1 MEKSRK
7 ELVRQELAA
16 LAKSGGGIL
25 RPESVVDYA
34 KDPTTALHAQF
45 EWDNSKA
52 SHEYRLW
59 QARQLITVVVRHEP
73 RVDQKVQVYVSLP
86 SDRKN
91 EGGGYRRMV
100 DVLSDADHRKQL
112 LDSAL
117 AELAVFERK
126 YGIIKELA
134 GVFFAARKVREQKR
148 QKVRKRAL
156 AMAK

>member
-34 KDPTTALHAQF
+34 KDPTTALHSQF
-45 EWDNSKA
+45 EWDDSKA

-112 LDSAL
+112 LDAAL

-134 GVFFAARKVREQKR
+134 GVFVAARKVREQKR
-148 QKVRKRAL
+148 QKIRKRAL